1 MTNRV
6 SNAELS
12 AWDSYFAAAITTVST
27 PGTLGSVVEN
37 DVKAAVRKAAVI
49 ADLMIEARRL
59 REPK

>member
-6 SNAELS
+6 TNAELS
-12 AWDSYFAAAITTVST
+12 AWDSYFAAAITTVAT
-27 PGTLGSVVEN
+27 PGTLGSSVEI

-49 ADLMIEARRL
+49 ADLMIEARKL